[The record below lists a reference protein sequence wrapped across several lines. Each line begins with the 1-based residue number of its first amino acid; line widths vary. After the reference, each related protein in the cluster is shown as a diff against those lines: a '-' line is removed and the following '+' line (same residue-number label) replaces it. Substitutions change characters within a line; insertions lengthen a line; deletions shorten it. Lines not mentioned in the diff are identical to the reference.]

1 MIDCSDTR
9 KSLAIEILNNE
20 LGIAPSE
27 IFRFTNGY
35 CHSVY
40 YVKSESGECV
50 LRVTGK
56 ENEKYYH
63 GAVKWLGEL
72 SKLDIPVPK
81 IIKHGQYKEVFYTL
95 ISFLQGKDLGDVY
108 HALTHP
114 QKREIAKELVA
125 MGRKAAD
132 LPAYDGYGDSDSGS
146 FKTWSDFLSSYVNRS
161 YERIKRNGVFASEIC
176 ETVAEVMSRFE
187 DYFAEI
193 KPTAFLD
200 DITTKNVLIHNG
212 KLSGIV
218 DVDYICY
225 GDALKVV
232 GLTNMALLAMK
243 ADTVY
248 IDYWLDEID
257 ADETQRKAV
266 TLYTLLTC
274 IDFMSEQGM
283 QFDNGNSVSANEK
296 IVDLL
301 KSIFSE
307 LLKELGQ

>member
-1 MIDCSDTR
+1 MADCSDTR
-9 KSLAIEILNNE
+9 KHIAVEILNDI
-20 LGIAPSE
+20 GITPTE

-50 LRVTGK
+50 LRVTGG

-63 GAVKWLGEL
+63 GAVKWLSEL
-72 SKLDIPVPK
+72 SKLGIPVPK
-81 IIKHGQYKEVFYTL
+81 IIKHGQYKDVFYTL
-95 ISFLQGKDLGDVY
+95 ISFLPGKDLGDVY
-108 HALTHP
+108 HTLTDF
-114 QKREIAKELVA
+114 QKRDIVRELAEIQ
-125 MGRKAAD
+125 RKAAA
-132 LPAYDGYGDSDSGS
+132 LPACERYGDYDSDS
-146 FKTWSDFLSSYVNRS
+146 FETWSDFLSSYVNRS
-161 YERIKRNGVFASEIC
+161 YERIKKNGVFASEIC
-176 ETVAEVMSRFE
+176 ETVTEVMRGFE
-187 DYFAEI
+187 DYFAGI
-193 KPTAFLD
+193 KPIAFLD

-232 GLTNMALLAMK
+232 GLTNMALLATQ

-248 IDYWLDEID
+248 IDYWLSEIG

-283 QFDNGNSVSANEK
+283 RFDNGNSVSVNKETTE
-296 IVDLL
+296 LL
-301 KSIFSE
+301 KSIFNKLINE
-307 LLKELGQ
+307 FK

>member
-9 KSLAIEILNNE
+9 KSIAIEILNHE
-20 LGIAPSE
+20 LGIVPTE
-27 IFRFTNGY
+27 ISRFTNGY

-40 YVKSESGECV
+40 HVKSADGECV

-63 GAVKWLGEL
+63 GAVKWLSGL

-81 IIKHGQYKEVFYTL
+81 IIKHGQYKEVFYVL
-95 ISFLQGKDLGDVY
+95 ISFLPGKDLGDVY
-108 HALTHP
+108 HSLTDF
-114 QKREIAKELVA
+114 QKRDIAKELA
-125 MGRKAAD
+125 AIQRKAAG
-132 LPAYDGYGDSDSGS
+132 LPAYDRYGDSDSGS
-146 FKTWSDFLSSYVNRS
+146 FETWHEFLLSYVNRS
-161 YERIKRNGVFASEIC
+161 YERIKQNGVFDAAIC
-176 ETVAEVMSRFE
+176 DAVAEVMRGFE
-187 DYFAEI
+187 DYFAGI
-193 KPTAFLD
+193 KPTPFLD

-232 GLTNMALLAMK
+232 GLANMALLATQ

-248 IDYWLDEID
+248 IDYWLSEIG

-283 QFDNGNSVSANEK
+283 QFDNGNSVSVNRERT
-296 IVDLL
+296 
-301 KSIFSE
+301 E
-307 LLKELGQ
+307 LLNAVFNKLMKELK